1 MRHDGVPLTI
11 GSLSLDPITMVVI
24 GLILIVV
31 LGTMLGVRRDIA
43 LGAFIAG
50 ALVIALTYS
59 H

>member
-1 MRHDGVPLTI
+1 MRSDGVPMTI

-50 ALVIALTYS
+50 ALVIALTF
-59 H
+59 